1 MIRNYNNQYILI
13 ISISLL
19 LCSLS
24 CNSSQT
30 IIVPENGYKWP
41 SQERPYWPTDSWIKS
56 PMTDH
61 NIDPIKMEL
70 ANQFAHNDQ
79 YTRALLVIKDGY
91 LVYENYYGDGGVD
104 QSTNL
109 WSVTK
114 SFGSA
119 LVGILMDKNTIRST
133 DQLMADLMPAY
144 PEFDA
149 ITLHHV

>member
-41 SQERPYWPTDSWIKS
+41 SQERPYWPTDSWITS

-61 NIDPIKMEL
+61 NIDP
-70 ANQFAHNDQ
+70 
-79 YTRALLVIKDGY
+79 LL
-91 LVYENYYGDGGVD
+91 
-104 QSTNL
+104 L
-109 WSVTK
+109 WRWWC
-114 SFGSA
+114 
-119 LVGILMDKNTIRST
+119 RSK
-133 DQLMADLMPAY
+133 
-144 PEFDA
+144 
-149 ITLHHV
+149 H